1 MSSNVNNTK
10 KLVTIGDAQVGKS
23 SLLYRLVHKQ
33 MPNINSATIGA
44 AFYCTE
50 LKNCR
55 LNMWDTAG
63 QERFRSMVPVYL
75 RDTDIIFFVYDMSD
89 LKSFEHLR
97 DYWVDFA
104 LTHSCKDGHS
114 RPNPTMSMPQ
124 LPKRSI
130 SYVNNTRMD
139 TRNIQNDRTY
149 HVNENGPL
157 CIIVANKCD
166 LSNNIVPNSAGIELA
181 EKIGGSFIETSAKMG
196 TNTEKLLKYVE
207 DNLSDSPDS
216 IHKRESVIAT
226 NPDSHGIVIL
236 NDAKNYISDLV
247 TPVTNCNC

>member
-1 MSSNVNNTK
+1 MTSNVK

-33 MPNINSATIGA
+33 TPNINSATIGA

-50 LKNCR
+50 LKNHR

-75 RDTDIIFFVYDMSD
+75 RDTDVILFVYDMSD
-89 LKSFEHLR
+89 IKSFEHLR

-104 LTHSCKDGHS
+104 LRHSCKDGHS
-114 RPNPTMSMPQ
+114 KPNHAMSMPQ

-130 SYVNNTRMD
+130 SYIDNR
-139 TRNIQNDRTY
+139 RIE
-149 HVNENGPL
+149 VNEKLHVVSSYCVNEDGPL

-166 LSNNIVPNSAGIELA
+166 LSTNMVPNSDGIELA
-181 EKIGGSFIETSAKMG
+181 KKIGGSFMETSAKMG
-196 TNTEKLLKYVE
+196 TNTENLLKYVE
-207 DNLSDSPDS
+207 DKLAG
-216 IHKRESVIAT
+216 SVENVYVT
-226 NPDSHGIVIL
+226 NASSNGGLVML
-236 NDAKNYISDLV
+236 NDAKDYIADHFVS
-247 TPVTNCNC
+247 PVTNCNC